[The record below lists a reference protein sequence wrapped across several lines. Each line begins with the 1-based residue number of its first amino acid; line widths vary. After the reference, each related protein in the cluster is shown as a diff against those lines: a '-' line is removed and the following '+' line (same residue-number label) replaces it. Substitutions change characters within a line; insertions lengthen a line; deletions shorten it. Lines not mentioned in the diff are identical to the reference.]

1 MSGSLSVDRDYT
13 AEVLRKGIHLASL
26 SIPVVYAYVS
36 RNTALMILVPLLAVF
51 ALSDL
56 ARLLHPATARL
67 YNRFFGFL
75 LRKHE
80 RSDRGRQLTGAT
92 YVLLSAVLCVALF
105 PKVIVITAFA
115 ILIVSDS
122 AAALIGRR
130 IGRTP
135 FLKKS
140 AEGTAAFFVT
150 AVLVV
155 LLSPKITYA
164 FSEYA
169 IGIAAALV
177 GTIVEASGIGIDD
190 NLTIP
195 LSIGGAMWGLYA
207 AFLPEVNIFLL
218 DALR

>member
-1 MSGSLSVDRDYT
+1 
-13 AEVLRKGIHLASL
+13 
-26 SIPVVYAYVS
+26 
-36 RNTALMILVPLLAVF
+36 
-51 ALSDL
+51 
-56 ARLLHPATARL
+56 
-67 YNRFFGFL
+67 
-75 LRKHE
+75 
-80 RSDRGRQLTGAT
+80 
-92 YVLLSAVLCVALF
+92 VLLSAVLCVALF